1 MFVEGCAD
9 AALAASIFH
18 DAMQGLGELKRFLA
32 SHGVPVRLSCMIIP
46 CIDLQDGRAVQLV
59 HGRKRRLA
67 VDDVFGLLER
77 FRDYPLLHV
86 IDLDAAMG
94 KGSNA
99 RLVGALC
106 RRAPMRV
113 RVGGGIRTTARAA
126 APAGRRRG
134 KDHRRQRGL
143 SRRPRQSRASSRGLA
158 KRVGRRRVI
167 VAVDTD
173 GGQILVRG
181 WQEKLRLR
189 PDRRLRGTCS
199 NYASE
204 FLCTY
209 VDNEG
214 TMRGTNLAWFR
225 ALRRATPLP
234 ITAAG
239 GIRSQQRSPRPR
251 THRHERR
258 RRHGA
263 VPQQAPLSVDSC
275 GVRTISTGCHP
286 EALLSEGSAVRPSS
300 VVSKLRHYPAVGS
313 RR

>member
-1 MFVEGCAD
+1 
-9 AALAASIFH
+9 
-18 DAMQGLGELKRFLA
+18 
-32 SHGVPVRLSCMIIP
+32 MIIP

-77 FRDYPLLHV
+77 FRKYPLLHV

-113 RVGGGIRTTARAA
+113 RVGGGIRTVARAERILNAGAEKIIVGSA
-126 APAGRRRG
+126 AFRG
-134 KDHRRQRGL
+134 GEVNSAFLAK
-143 SRRPRQSRASSRGLA
+143 LA

-173 GGQILVRG
+173 GGRILVRG

-189 PDRRLRGTCS
+189 PEEVFAELQR
-199 NYASE
+199 YASE

-209 VDNEG
+209 VDAEG
-214 TMRGTNLAWFR
+214 TMRGTNLKWFR
-225 ALRRATPLP
+225 SLRRATKLP

-239 GIRSQQRSPRPR
+239 GVRSHQEVRAL
-251 THRHERR
+251 ERI
-258 RRHGA
+258 GMNA
-263 VPQQAPLSVDSC
+263 
-275 GVRTISTGCHP
+275 
-286 EALLSEGSAVRPSS
+286 
-300 VVSKLRHYPAVGS
+300 AVGMAMYLNRLS
-313 RR
+313 

>member
-1 MFVEGCAD
+1 
-9 AALAASIFH
+9 
-18 DAMQGLGELKRFLA
+18 
-32 SHGVPVRLSCMIIP
+32 MIIP

-67 VDDVFGLLER
+67 VDDVFGLLKR
-77 FRDYPLLHV
+77 FREYPLLHV

-113 RVGGGIRTTARAA
+113 RVGGGIRTSARAERLLA
-126 APAGRRRG
+126 AGAEKIIVGSAAFRGGSVNRRF
-134 KDHRRQRGL
+134 L
-143 SRRPRQSRASSRGLA
+143 AGLA
-158 KRVGRRRVI
+158 KRVGRRRVV

-189 PDRRLRGTCS
+189 PTDVFTELS
-199 NYASE
+199 KYASE

-214 TMRGTNLAWFR
+214 TMRGTNLKWFQ

-239 GIRSQQRSPRPR
+239 GIRSHNEVRAL
-251 THRHERR
+251 ERI
-258 RRHGA
+258 GMNAA
-263 VPQQAPLSVDSC
+263 V
-275 GVRTISTGCHP
+275 GM
-286 EALLSEGSAVRPSS
+286 ALYLN
-300 VVSKLRHYPAVGS
+300 KLR
-313 RR
+313 